1 MLILKN
7 LLKRIFKGDNGM
19 TVREFAN
26 RVWYS
31 QKIIVIKWQKFDDD
45 KCKDINEI
53 CKSALMVGENYQL
66 RSANYENVNNMLVD
80 SYGVIDNA
88 LIIKVH

>member
-1 MLILKN
+1 
-7 LLKRIFKGDNGM
+7 M

-31 QKIIVIKWQKFDDD
+31 QKIIVIEWRKFDE
-45 KCKDINEI
+45 CIDINKI
-53 CKSALMVGENYQL
+53 CKSALMVGESYQL
-66 RSANYENVNNMLVD
+66 RSTNYENVNNMLVD